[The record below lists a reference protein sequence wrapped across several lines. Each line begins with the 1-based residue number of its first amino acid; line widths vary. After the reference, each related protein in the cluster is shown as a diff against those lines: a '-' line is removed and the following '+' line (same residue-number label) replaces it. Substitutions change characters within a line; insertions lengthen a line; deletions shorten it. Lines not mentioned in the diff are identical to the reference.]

1 VSSHGGKYR
10 EVHAK
15 KKASDKSRDW
25 SAGSLQKLEMQRNI
39 LHPEPLKTTSPVD
52 ILTSAQ

>member
-15 KKASDKSRDW
+15 EKASDKSRDW